1 MPEIL
6 SNPWKQTQVPVVSSQ
21 VPWFEQVPSPGQSN
35 SKEKKRNLQKDK
47 QHPFDT
53 IQIILE
59 QSNPCL
65 PASQEHS
72 PEVRSHWPCPLQ
84 GISPPGHG
92 ISEENIYFIQ
102 FHINFV

>member
-1 MPEIL
+1 M
-6 SNPWKQTQVPVVSSQ
+6 
-21 VPWFEQVPSPGQSN
+21 PSPGQSN
-35 SKEKKRNLQKDK
+35 SKEPKNKNLQKYK

-53 IQIILE
+53 IQILLE

-72 PEVRSHWPCPLQ
+72 PEVRSHWPCPSQ

-92 ISEENIYFIQ
+92 ISEENF
-102 FHINFV
+102 FHSISHLFL